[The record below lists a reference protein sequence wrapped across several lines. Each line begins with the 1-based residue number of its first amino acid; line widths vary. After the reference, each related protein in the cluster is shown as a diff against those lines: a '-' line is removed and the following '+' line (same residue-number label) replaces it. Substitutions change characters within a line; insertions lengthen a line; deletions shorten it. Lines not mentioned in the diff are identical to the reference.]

1 VSDFIDSILGADGL
15 VAKSLPGYEDR
26 PEQLAMARAVEAAF
40 AKPRHL
46 IVEAGTGV
54 GKSFAYLVP
63 AIRQATEE
71 KRRVVISTY
80 TISLQEQLI
89 EKDLP
94 LLKSAMGVD
103 FTAVLVKGRSNYLC
117 VRRLDRALRQAATL
131 FEADAE
137 RRELHR
143 IAEWA
148 MNTRDGSL
156 SDLSPAPDWRVWD
169 RVCSEHGHCAG
180 RRCDHQEKC
189 FYQRARRR
197 VFRAQILVTNHAL
210 FFSDLAIRAAGAQG
224 ILPEYEFA
232 VFDEA
237 HNIESVACDQ
247 LGIAVTSS
255 QVDFLLSAVWRPKR
269 NRGLLATLDGRA
281 DAAKRACEDAS
292 RAADDF
298 FDAILAW
305 RESAGGETG
314 RITRPGIV
322 PNRLTPTFRTL
333 AKELR
338 ALAPSAKE
346 EDAEEIQSYAER
358 AAGLADSVEAFIAQT
373 YGDGGRSTQRLST
386 GGSGAVYWVD
396 VSGGR
401 RGASRGDI
409 AADEV
414 PATESLIEPA
424 EPVEPAA
431 GAAGHARTG
440 FNRPAGFRHRIYLR
454 ASPIHVGPMLDAIL
468 WRNVA
473 AAVLTSATLSIGP
486 NDEFAYVRE
495 RLGLAETDTLLV
507 GSPFD
512 FERQVRLYL
521 EADMP
526 EPTAPG
532 YFDAAMEAIKR
543 YLELSEGRAFVLF
556 TSYDMIRRAAVAL
569 RPYVDKRRWRLLVQG
584 EGLPRGKMLEIFR
597 RERGAVLFGA
607 DTFWQGVDVPGEALS
622 NVIITRLPFAV
633 PDRPLVQARIEA
645 IKAAGGNAFGDYQLP
660 EAVLKLKQGFG
671 RLIRSKEDTG
681 MVVIL
686 DSRILKKSY
695 GRVFLRALPKCRV
708 IVPGHDD

>member
-15 VAKSLPGYEDR
+15 VGKSLPGYEDR

-63 AIRQATEE
+63 AIRQATAE

-94 LLKSAMGVD
+94 LLKKAMGVD

-117 VRRLDRALRQAATL
+117 VRRLSRALRQAATL

-137 RRELHR
+137 RRELNR
-143 IAEWA
+143 ISEWA

-169 RVCSEHGHCAG
+169 RICSEHGHCAG
-180 RRCDHQEKC
+180 RRCDYQEKC

-197 VFRAQILVTNHAL
+197 VFRAHILVANHAL

-269 NRGLLATLDGRA
+269 NRGLLAMLGVRA
-281 DAAKRACEDAS
+281 DAAKLACEDAA

-305 RESAGGETG
+305 RESSGGETG
-314 RITRPGIV
+314 RITRPNIV

-338 ALAPSAKE
+338 GLAQGCGTGAEDEQE
-346 EDAEEIQSYAER
+346 ELQSYAER
-358 AAGLADSVEAFIAQT
+358 AAGLADSVEAFIAQS
-373 YGDGGRSTQRLST
+373 YGAG

-396 VSGGR
+396 ASGGR
-401 RGASRGDI
+401 RGGASRG
-409 AADEV
+409 ADES
-414 PATESLIEPA
+414 TLT
-424 EPVEPAA
+424 EPAA
-431 GAAGHARTG
+431 GAAGDSGATRRSRGGLSHESHDS
-440 FNRPAGFRHRIYLR
+440 RPRIYLR
-454 ASPIHVGPMLDAIL
+454 ASPVHVGPMLDAIL

-473 AAVLTSATLSIGP
+473 SAVLTSATLAVGP

-512 FERQVRLYL
+512 YERQVRLYL

-532 YFDAAMEAIKR
+532 YFDAAMAAIKR

-556 TSYDMIRRAAVAL
+556 TSYDMLRRAAAAL
-569 RPYVDKRRWRLLVQG
+569 RPYADKRRWRLLVQG

-660 EAVLKLKQGFG
+660 EAVLKFKQGFG

-681 MVVIL
+681 MVVVL

>member
-1 VSDFIDSILGADGL
+1 VSDFINSILGADGL

-26 PEQLAMARAVEAAF
+26 PEQLQMARAVEAAF

-46 IVEAGTGV
+46 VVEAGTGV

-63 AIRQATEE
+63 AIREATKE

-94 LLKSAMGVD
+94 LLRNAMGVE

-117 VRRLDRALRQAATL
+117 VRRLERALRQSATL
-131 FEADAE
+131 FEADAA
-137 RRELHR
+137 RRQLHR

-197 VFRAQILVTNHAL
+197 VFRAQILVANHAL

-224 ILPEYEFA
+224 ILPEYEYA

-237 HNIESVACDQ
+237 HNIEAVACDQ

-255 QVDFLLSAVWRPKR
+255 QVDFLLSALWRAKR

-281 DAAKRACEDAS
+281 DAAKRACEDAA

-305 RESAGGETG
+305 RESSGGETG
-314 RITRPGIV
+314 RITRPNIV
-322 PNRLTPTFRTL
+322 PSRLSPTLRTL

-338 ALAPSAKE
+338 GLAQPAAEDEGE
-346 EDAEEIQSYAER
+346 ELKSYAER
-358 AAGLADSVEAFIAQT
+358 ASDLADSAEAFLTQSF
-373 YGDGGRSTQRLST
+373 GDG
-386 GGSGAVYWVD
+386 GGSGAVYWVE

-409 AADEV
+409 AEDSA
-414 PATESLIEPA
+414 PATDSLIEPA
-424 EPVEPAA
+424 EPIEPAA

-440 FNRPAGFRHRIYLR
+440 FNRPHAFRPRIYLR
-454 ASPIHVGPMLDAIL
+454 ASPINVGPMLDTLL

-473 AAVLTSATLSIGP
+473 SAVLTSATLSVAP

-495 RLGLAETDTLLV
+495 RLGLAEADGLRV

-512 FERQVRLYL
+512 YERQVRLYL

-526 EPTAPG
+526 GPTDPG
-532 YFDAAMEAIKR
+532 YFEAAMEAIRR

-556 TSYDMIRRAAVAL
+556 TSYDMLRRAAAAL
-569 RPYVDKRRWRLLVQG
+569 RSYIEERRWRLLVQG

-597 RERGAVLFGA
+597 KERRAVLFGA

-645 IKAAGGNAFGDYQLP
+645 IKAAGGSPFGDYQLP

-708 IVPGHDD
+708 IVPGHVEE